1 MVNEPL
7 GLCKIALSPTP
18 HLIVKV
24 ANNREFLLAVSHSQH
39 TFQAWTLWK
48 EGSVSELIDPLMGT
62 AYTYDEVCRCIQVGL
77 LCVQELPAERPT
89 MSLVLRML
97 SGDVTIPSPKQAAFF
112 VGRVPH
118 LPADD
123 NYTGSGNQLT
133 YTDLQGR

>member
-7 GLCKIALSPTP
+7 GLCEIALSPTL
-18 HLIVKV
+18 HLIVKL
-24 ANNREFLLAVSHSQH
+24 ANNNKFLLAISHSQLI
-39 TFQAWTLWK
+39 FQAWTLWK

-62 AYTYDEVCRCIQVGL
+62 TCTYDEVCRCIQVGL

-112 VGRVPH
+112 AGRVPH
-118 LPADD
+118 LSADD
-123 NYTGSGNQLT
+123 NTGSGNQLT

>member
-1 MVNEPL
+1 MNFL
-7 GLCKIALSPTP
+7 LATIALS
-18 HLIVKV
+18 I
-24 ANNREFLLAVSHSQH
+24 SQRM
-39 TFQAWTLWK
+39 FQAWTLWK
-48 EGSVSELIDPLMGT
+48 EGSVSELIDPLVGT
-62 AYTYDEVCRCIQVGL
+62 TYTYDEVCRCIQVGL

-112 VGRVPH
+112 VGRAPR

-123 NYTGSGNQLT
+123 NNTTESGNQLT